1 MRIEI
6 PAAAWNKLTPAQRT
20 KVSAIP
26 KRVAL
31 GQPACIDKQCVF
43 DHPAITEA
51 DSKAVAALIRSYKAK
66 RKAPR
71 KEKLE

>member
-6 PAAAWNKLTPAQRT
+6 SAAVWDKLSAARRK
-20 KVSAIP
+20 KVCAVP

-31 GQPACIDKQCVF
+31 GQPARIGKTCVF

-51 DSKAVAALIRSYKAK
+51 DSKAVSALIRSFKPK
-66 RKAPR
+66 RKAT
-71 KEKLE
+71 KKVSK